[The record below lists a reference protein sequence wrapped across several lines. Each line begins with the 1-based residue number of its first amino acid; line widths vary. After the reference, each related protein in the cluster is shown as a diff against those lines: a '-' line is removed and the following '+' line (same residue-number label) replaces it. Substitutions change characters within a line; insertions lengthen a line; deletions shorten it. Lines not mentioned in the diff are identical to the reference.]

1 MSLNVLHYTAIAM
14 LVVIVAL
21 AAYDA
26 SAKPEDKPKL
36 RDQTVR
42 QILIGGVGR

>member
-1 MSLNVLHYTAIAM
+1 MSLNVLHYTALAM
-14 LVVIVAL
+14 LAVIVGL

-26 SAKPEDKPKL
+26 SAKPEDKLKL
-36 RDQTVR
+36 QEPIVR